1 MEKVV
6 IAQQHEYGRHSTAA
20 FKVAI
25 AQQGGKGD
33 IVEHHGKGRHSAAAF
48 KK

>member
-1 MEKVV
+1 MEKLV
-6 IAQQHEYGRHSTAA
+6 IAQQREYCRHSAAA
-20 FKVAI
+20 FNLAI

-33 IVEHHGKGRHSAAAF
+33 IVEHHGKGKHSAAAF